1 LNSEIQQYTEFLENN
16 KSIYKKIICYKL
28 RGVLYLK
35 EELFIDAI
43 NDFTQSINL
52 LNKINKWK
60 RKVKLQ
66 TNQEL
71 GESFFYRG
79 YALAKINNIKKAIKD
94 FDKALEKNLYCIDYE
109 FFRKLDGEV
118 KDILE
123 KQLQL
128 LNLFSFK

>member
-16 KSIYKKIICYKL
+16 KSIFKKIICYKL

-71 GESFFYRG
+71 GESYFYRG
-79 YALAKINNIKKAIKD
+79 YAFAKINNIKKAIKD
-94 FDKALEKNLYCIDYE
+94 FDKALKKTPYCIDYE
-109 FFRKLDGEV
+109 FFRKLDGEA
-118 KDILE
+118 KHILGT
-123 KQLQL
+123 QLKL
-128 LNLFSFK
+128 LKLFTFK